1 MISHFFC
8 HTKVEKVAII
18 LLNRRKGFNASLLL
32 KPQGLFI
39 SFPRR
44 KETKQRKFAGCR
56 SRAKIFTFFL
66 NEKNSLRSNSFSF
79 FTKKC
84 KNFFTLFH
92 GGRKQ
97 RRIWQISEAKY
108 IHKQQ
113 AKQKKTSTSNE
124 QSDVESKKKSRSG
137 LTFLP

>member
-97 RRIWQISEAKY
+97 RRIWQISEAK
-108 IHKQQ
+108 
-113 AKQKKTSTSNE
+113 KTSHSNE
-124 QSDVESKKKSRSG
+124 RSDVASKKRSRSG